1 MKILERLIH
10 KRIDLLNTC
19 FDFGNYGVSK
29 KSAKRELAILW
40 LTVIV
45 LGVLTHLVSSPS
57 NYWELEKQKKP
68 YCNQTLKLYH

>member
-1 MKILERLIH
+1 MKILERLMD

-57 NYWELEKQKKP
+57 NYWNLKNKKSP
-68 YCNQTLKLYH
+68 TAIRL